1 MKKNT
6 HSSLTLITGGARS
19 GKSTLAL
26 EIARD
31 SAEEAK
37 QTVSFIATMEPNDS
51 EMIYRVNRH
60 KEGRPETW
68 QTIEEQIEIADVIS
82 ECTSDVI
89 IIDCI
94 SIWISNILFEI
105 LGDFNKITEEFDEKQ
120 LLAIDDSINTYLTKL
135 SQSLINSHAKVLCVT
150 NEVGFGVI
158 PSTPVGR
165 IFRDYL
171 GQANQH
177 LARIATN
184 TLLVVAGK
192 VIELK

>member
-1 MKKNT
+1 MKKKN

>member
-94 SIWISNILFEI
+94 SIWISNILFEL

-120 LLAIDDSINTYLTKL
+120 LLAIDNSINTYLTKL
-135 SQSLINSHAKVLCVT
+135 SQSLINSNAKVLCVT